1 MKNRQSLLIIL
12 LLIITTIS
20 VFNNIVNAEKI
31 TYNSLSKINLENYVL
46 GVKIYGNITNYGNKP
61 LELNKTD
68 VFVFDYPLNTSDQR
82 VINASAFVNGVR
94 KPFRIVREDGSAT
107 LIINTKLYNS
117 VLKPGETIS
126 AGVFYNVSIN
136 LKDRVLSIVDFSS
149 AKSVEDILGKAGS
162 WNNISLDLITKYTNA
177 TRLWNYTNPLVHLLI
192 KYFNKTIDKSKPLTV
207 LLNIIGWFDKN
218 IVYSTRIPPR
228 HPWEVIVEGAGDC
241 DDQSNLLITV
251 LRAFK
256 IPSLLEIGFV
266 YISKNYYFKDTEA
279 NGYYTYVF
287 IGGGGHAW
295 VSAYIPPWG
304 WLRIDLTVSLGKGLD
319 HIRNA
324 AFYILPTV
332 IIQRV
337 TSGDYATTTAQYVES
352 LEEERVKIYVVLEMI
367 NYQVSGSKG

>member
-1 MKNRQSLLIIL
+1 MKNKHLLLTIL
-12 LLIITTIS
+12 LFIIGMGIFSNVINTNMIIHDS
-20 VFNNIVNAEKI
+20 
-31 TYNSLSKINLENYVL
+31 SLKINLENYIL
-46 GVKIYGNITNYGNKP
+46 GVKIYGNITNYGDKP

-68 VFVFDYPLNTSDQR
+68 LFVFDYPLNTSDQH
-82 VINASAFVNGVR
+82 VINASAYVNGV
-94 KPFRIVREDGSAT
+94 KEPFRIIKTEDSAT

-136 LKDRVLSIVDFSS
+136 LKNRVLSIIDFSS
-149 AKSVEDILGKAGS
+149 AKSIDEILDKAGL
-162 WNNISLDLITKYTNA
+162 WNNISPDLIAKYTNI

-207 LLNIIGWFDKN
+207 LLNIIDWFDKN

-241 DDQSNLLITV
+241 DDQSNLLITI
-251 LRAFK
+251 LRSFR

-337 TSGDYATTTAQYVES
+337 TSGDYATATAQYVES
-352 LEEERVKIYVVLEMI
+352 LEEEKVKIYVVLEMI
-367 NYQVSGSKG
+367 NYQVSRSKS